1 MSARPGRR
9 AISNTPPP
17 LCSGARSIT
26 SCGWAARRDSPITS
40 SAAIRRR
47 RPKPRRSGLSSAAVA
62 ATGCSRPS
70 SRSNRPGTPPGGA
83 PPVRSLLLPRAAQPR
98 VARAGR
104 GCGAKT
110 LPLRHLDDL
119 VEECFVT
126 VPRIG
131 IGGGVFLGRNAV
143 KRRQKHRARHF
154 AGVTRRRLKR
164 KIASIVRRRGNTHTL
179 QHGGFAPLV
188 FRRIAGV
195 GVARIDPLKRRPIV

>member
-1 MSARPGRR
+1 
-9 AISNTPPP
+9 
-17 LCSGARSIT
+17 
-26 SCGWAARRDSPITS
+26 WAARRDSPITS

-70 SRSNRPGTPPGGA
+70 SRSNRPGTPGGA

-143 KRRQKHRARHF
+143 KRRQTHRARHF
-154 AGVTRRRLKR
+154 AGVPRRRLKR
-164 KIASIVRRRGNTHTL
+164 NIASIVGR
-179 QHGGFAPLV
+179 
-188 FRRIAGV
+188 
-195 GVARIDPLKRRPIV
+195 